1 MFQKKEGIKIHS
13 PMDLTICIPA
23 FNEVDLT
30 LDCLA
35 SVPTAA
41 GDLRVQVIL
50 IDNGSSDGTAQKV
63 GQNYPEVEIIRN
75 GTNQGF
81 AFAVNRGLERALASK
96 ILILNNDTRLLPDSL
111 KPLTIYMG
119 ETPSLGI
126 LGPRLVGEDGK
137 RQNSIANFPTLT
149 EILIG
154 KWILRIL
161 FPRRYSGKGSQFHVP
176 TEVESVVGAAILVR
190 REMVEQVGFFDERFF
205 FFFEETDLCRRAK
218 QSGWKVGFFPGIEVI
233 HKGGGS
239 VQKYESLKSIEYIR
253 SLFLYFHK
261 SDRGKYHF
269 LQICYPVKILLEV
282 LFYGLFLI
290 FSLGFST
297 RANRRFRKKW
307 ASFRWIFRGSPD
319 GVGLR
324 AIK

>member
-1 MFQKKEGIKIHS
+1 
-13 PMDLTICIPA
+13 MDLTICIPV

-35 SVPTAA
+35 SVPAAA
-41 GDLRVQVIL
+41 GDLCVQVIM
-50 IDNGSSDGTAQKV
+50 IDNGSSDGTSQKV
-63 GQNYPEVEIIRN
+63 GQNFPEVEIIRN
-75 GTNQGF
+75 ETNRGF
-81 AFAVNRGLERALASK
+81 ACAVNRGLERALASK

-111 KPLTIYMG
+111 QPLTTYMG
-119 ETPSLGI
+119 ENSSLGI

-137 RQNSIANFPTLT
+137 LQNSIAAFPTLT
-149 EILIG
+149 EIFIG

-161 FPRRYSGKGSQFHVP
+161 FPRRYSGKGTKIYVP

-190 REMVEQVGFFDERFF
+190 REMLDQIGLFDERFF

-218 QSGWKVGFFPGIEVI
+218 QSGWKVCFFPGIEVV

-239 VQKYESLKSIEYIR
+239 VRKYDSLKSIEYIR

-261 SDRGKYHF
+261 SERKKYLF
-269 LQICYPVKILLEV
+269 LQITYPIKILLEI
-282 LFYGLFLI
+282 LFYGFSLI
-290 FSLGFST
+290 FSLGFSP
-297 RANRRFRKKW
+297 RVNRRFRKKW
-307 ASFRWIFRGSPD
+307 ASFWWISRGAPE
-319 GVGLR
+319 GVGLQ

>member
-1 MFQKKEGIKIHS
+1 M
-13 PMDLTICIPA
+13 TISW
-23 FNEVDLT
+23 V
-30 LDCLA
+30 
-35 SVPTAA
+35 S
-41 GDLRVQVIL
+41 
-50 IDNGSSDGTAQKV
+50 
-63 GQNYPEVEIIRN
+63 
-75 GTNQGF
+75 
-81 AFAVNRGLERALASK
+81 
-96 ILILNNDTRLLPDSL
+96 
-111 KPLTIYMG
+111 
-119 ETPSLGI
+119 PSLGI
-126 LGPRLVGEDGK
+126 LGPRLVGEDG
-137 RQNSIANFPTLT
+137 QYHNSIANFPTLT
-149 EILIG
+149 EIFIG

-161 FPRRYSGKGSQFHVP
+161 FPRRYSGKGAQFHVP

-218 QSGWKVGFFPGIEVI
+218 LSGWKIRFFPGIEVV

-239 VQKYESLKSIEYIR
+239 VRKYESLKSIEYIR

-261 SDRGKYHF
+261 SERRKYHF
-269 LQICYPVKILLEV
+269 LQISYPVKILLEV

-290 FSLGFST
+290 FSLGFSSQ
-297 RANRRFRKKW
+297 ANRRFQKKW